1 MITIFMYR
9 IEDGKYSHKLVSTI
23 DTAMLNVTD
32 TLDYTL
38 KEPPD
43 YLSKWYWKD
52 NKWVTEEN
60 SND

>member
-9 IEDGKYSHKLVSTI
+9 TEDGKYSHKLVSTV

-32 TLDYTL
+32 NLDYTL

-43 YLSKWYWKD
+43 YDKPWYWIGSKWT
-52 NKWVTEEN
+52 TEPAN
-60 SND
+60 